1 MPDEPELKTK
11 QILVN
16 VTETMLAELDEA
28 RFVSRT
34 ASRNDWIRDAIQER
48 LDREARK
55 AARAEK

>member
-16 VTETMLAELDEA
+16 VTETMLAQVDDA
-28 RFVSRT
+28 RFESRT

-48 LDREARK
+48 LERDARK
-55 AARAEK
+55 AARVEK

>member
-1 MPDEPELKTK
+1 MPDEELKTK

-28 RFVSRT
+28 RFESRT

-48 LDREARK
+48 LERDARK

>member
-1 MPDEPELKTK
+1 MPDEELKTK

-16 VTETMLAELDEA
+16 VTESMLAELDEA
-28 RFVSRT
+28 RFESRT

-48 LDREARK
+48 LDRDARK